1 MVGRTTL
8 NLTPLL
14 DLLLILVFA
23 SLLHTWTVS
32 AQTSSRQKQ
41 KLSNAEQSALA
52 ARSEA
57 RALKQRLVQLRTQ
70 LAAAEELSQRL
81 SQYEM
86 RFTQAVQLLIE
97 LARTDA
103 LDERQR
109 EALSELTD
117 ELSSAPTH
125 RERMALVR
133 SAMSVFEVRL
143 VSSNKAIVTYADKK
157 TEVLFDEEMPSA
169 RQFAGSISDLGD
181 SREVA
186 IVFFSYGDV
195 LVSVRDRLREVLER
209 SVSGPLM
216 DELELKAAYLLE
228 TGYDGR

>member
-1 MVGRTTL
+1 MGRITL

-41 KLSNAEQSALA
+41 KLSDAEQSAIQ
-52 ARSEA
+52 ARSEVSV
-57 RALKQRLVQLRTQ
+57 LKQRLQQLQMQ

-97 LARTDA
+97 LARTDS

-143 VSSNKAIVTYADKK
+143 ASDNKAIITYADKR

-169 RQFAGSISDLGD
+169 RQLAGSISDLGD
-181 SREVA
+181 SRDVA
-186 IVFFSYGDV
+186 IVFFSYGNV
-195 LVSVRDRLREVLER
+195 LVSVRDSFRKALEKC
-209 SVSGPLM
+209 VSGSLT